1 MGNAAQVQS
10 HIQSCSIWIYE
21 SGVRRVLSAWL
32 APRGCAGTWPG
43 KPGVA
48 GAGVHRNIHSEQ
60 QRTERERLIVF
71 AT

>member
-1 MGNAAQVQS
+1 MS
-10 HIQSCSIWIYE
+10 YSIWIYE
-21 SGVRRVLSAWL
+21 SGVRRDTVGMA
-32 APRGCAGTWPG
+32 APRGRAGAWSD
-43 KPGVA
+43 KSGVA

>member
-21 SGVRRVLSAWL
+21 SGVRRDTVGMA
-32 APRGCAGTWPG
+32 APRGRAGAWPD

-48 GAGVHRNIHSEQ
+48 GFGVRRNIHSE
-60 QRTERERLIVF
+60 
-71 AT
+71 